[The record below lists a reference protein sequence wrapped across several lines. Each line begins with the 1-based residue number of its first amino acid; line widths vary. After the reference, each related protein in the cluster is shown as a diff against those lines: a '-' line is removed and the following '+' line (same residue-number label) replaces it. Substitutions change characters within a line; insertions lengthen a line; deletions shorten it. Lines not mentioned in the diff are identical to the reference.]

1 MDVIGRRVFLKSATM
16 AGTAAALG
24 IGPRARAAE
33 FQYKLGTDAPNGHPV
48 NVRLQQAADAIRQKT
63 NGQVDIQLF
72 PNNQLGGSTDML
84 SQVRAGGIQFLS
96 IPTSILSVVVPV
108 AAICGIGFGFKDY
121 DAVWRA
127 MDGDLGA
134 HIRTQTRKARL
145 VAMERILDNGFR
157 QISTSSKP
165 VTSPGDLDGLKIR
178 VPPSPLWTSLFKSLK
193 AAPTSINFAELY
205 SALQTRIVDGQENSL
220 PIINAGRLYE
230 VQHYCSITNHMWDG
244 YWVVANEAA
253 FDALPQDAR
262 QLVAESFASAAVAQ
276 RADILGL
283 SNSLRPSLEKVGLVF
298 NEPDM
303 APFRATLSASG
314 FYADWKKSFGAE
326 AWALLEKYTGALA

>member
-1 MDVIGRRVFLKSATM
+1 MDIIGRRAFLKSVTL

-24 IGPRARAAE
+24 VGSYARAAD

-48 NVRLQQAADAIRQKT
+48 NVRLQQATDAIRQKT

-108 AAICGIGFGFKDY
+108 AAICGIGFAFKDY
-121 DAVWRA
+121 DTVWRA

-134 HIRTQTRKARL
+134 YIRMQTRKARL
-145 VAMERILDNGFR
+145 VTLEKILDNGFR
-157 QISTSSKP
+157 QISTGSKP
-165 VTSPGDLDGLKIR
+165 VTSPADLDGLKIR

-220 PIINAGRLYE
+220 PIINAGKLYE

-253 FDALPQDAR
+253 FNDLSQAAQ
-262 QLVAESFASAAVAQ
+262 QVVAESFAAAAVDQ
-276 RADILGL
+276 RADILAL
-283 SNSLRPSLEKVGLVF
+283 SNSLRPSLEKDGLVF
-298 NEPDM
+298 NEPNM
-303 APFRATLSASG
+303 APFRSALSSSG